1 LPRAQLSDVRAL
13 SELKI
18 ESVLVRPSSAADGAS
33 PAQMKL
39 RSTTGVLVVGV
50 QRREELLQSPD
61 PEAVFEPGDIVYFVG
76 TSSAIRQAVPL
87 FDA

>member
-1 LPRAQLSDVRAL
+1 LPRAQLFDVRAL
-13 SELKI
+13 AELKI
-18 ESVLVRPSSAADGAS
+18 ESVPVRPSSAADGPS

-39 RSTTGVLVVGV
+39 R
-50 QRREELLQSPD
+50 RRPACWSSACSARRAATNPD